1 MSKILVID
9 DDDQFNQMVRLILAQ
24 AGHDVSSAA
33 DGAVGLKIFREE
45 RPDLVITDI
54 YMPEKEGLET
64 IMELRAS
71 GYRTRILVISGGSP
85 QMNTTE
91 MFNMAALFGADAMLA
106 KPFDMDLFLNTVN
119 HLLTATDA
127 SEPD

>member
-9 DDDQFNQMVRLILAQ
+9 DDDQFNQMVRMILSQ
-24 AGHDVSSAA
+24 AGYDVSSAA
-33 DGAVGLKIFREE
+33 DGAAGLKLFRETQ
-45 RPDLVITDI
+45 PDLVITDI

-71 GYRTRILVISGGSP
+71 GSRTRILVISGGSP

-106 KPFDMDLFLNTVN
+106 KPFDLDLFLNTVKN
-119 HLLTATDA
+119 LLTEIDA
-127 SEPD
+127 SGPY